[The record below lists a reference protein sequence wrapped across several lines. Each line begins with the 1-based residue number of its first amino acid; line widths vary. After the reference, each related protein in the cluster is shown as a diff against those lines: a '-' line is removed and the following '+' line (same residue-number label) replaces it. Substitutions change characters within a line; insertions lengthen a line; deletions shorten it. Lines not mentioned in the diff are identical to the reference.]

1 MCRALCESV
10 CWLAVSTGSFCE
22 ERQEA
27 LYPAVDGASADH
39 DAPFGEQLL
48 RDVGVAEPVA
58 HVPSD
63 GESDD
68 LIGEAVA

>member
-1 MCRALCESV
+1 M
-10 CWLAVSTGSFCE
+10 
-22 ERQEA
+22 
-27 LYPAVDGASADH
+27 YPAVDGASADH
-39 DAPFGEQLL
+39 DAPFGEQL

-58 HVPSD
+58 HLPSD